1 MKDMQKSLMILVLPV
16 LFAGAWSFPVA
27 AQNSDEFPFSI
38 MQPEPGERRAGR
50 PKSAPKQVKPA
61 PRVETPQAAQKAGP
75 RPIRRGSSSAS
86 AIPVYRSPVTPLGT
100 APQVGNVRPLGNPG
114 SPSVTVPGIQ
124 SNTGP
129 AVIPARPPGQSNQ
142 DRTINC
148 VQSGAAS
155 GVSPGQIGSF
165 TQNCVNR

>member
-1 MKDMQKSLMILVLPV
+1 MILVLPA
-16 LFAGAWSFPVA
+16 LFAGAWSSPVA

-50 PKSAPKQVKPA
+50 PKSAPKQVTPA
-61 PRVETPQAAQKAGP
+61 PRVETPQSAQKAGP

-100 APQVGNVRPLGNPG
+100 APQVGNVQPLGNPG

-129 AVIPARPPGQSNQ
+129 AMIPAAPARTEQPGPHHKLRAFRRREWCLARSDRQLHPKLRQSLTLSLA
-142 DRTINC
+142 R
-148 VQSGAAS
+148 
-155 GVSPGQIGSF
+155 
-165 TQNCVNR
+165 

>member
-1 MKDMQKSLMILVLPV
+1 MKDMRKGLMILVLPM
-16 LFAGAWSFPVA
+16 LFAGAWPAPVS
-27 AQNSDEFPFSI
+27 AQNRDEFPFSI
-38 MQPEPGERRAGR
+38 MQPEPGERRARR
-50 PKSAPKQVKPA
+50 PKAAPKQVAPA
-61 PRVETPQAAQKAGP
+61 PKAESPQSAQKAGP

-86 AIPVYRSPVTPLGT
+86 SIPVYRSPVTPLGT
-100 APQVGNVRPLGNPG
+100 APQVGNVRPLSNPG
-114 SPSVTVPGIQ
+114 SP
-124 SNTGP
+124 
-129 AVIPARPPGQSNQ
+129 GQTNQ

>member
-1 MKDMQKSLMILVLPV
+1 MKDMPKSLMILVLPM
-16 LFAGAWSFPVA
+16 LFAGAWPAAVSAQTSDQFPY
-27 AQNSDEFPFSI
+27 SI
-38 MQPEPGERRAGR
+38 MQPEPGERRARR
-50 PKSAPKQVKPA
+50 PKPAPKQVAPA
-61 PRVETPQAAQKAGP
+61 PKADAPQSAQKAGP

-86 AIPVYRSPVTPLGT
+86 SIPVYRSPVTPLGT
-100 APQVGNVRPLGNPG
+100 APQVGNVQPLGNPG
-114 SPSVTVPGIQ
+114 SPSVPVPGIQ
-124 SNTGP
+124 GNTGP
-129 AVIPARPPGQSNQ
+129 AMIPARPPGQTNQ